1 MNYYLFITFIFNKLA
16 VNLNFIGSQSV
27 VKTSEI
33 SRRIHFV
40 LGIFKIN
47 HVVGLTA
54 CILLMRVWSIRYR
67 CTAGTGVAAR
77 LLECPGG
84 AGSINMYESDMSCF
98 ITDNVMIIQA
108 GGRGGDSGNT
118 SHVNTKHACK
128 GLFSNY
134 HKSCMI
140 YGANSK
146 VNTVCCFIVAMLIYR
161 HV

>member
-1 MNYYLFITFIFNKLA
+1 
-16 VNLNFIGSQSV
+16 
-27 VKTSEI
+27 
-33 SRRIHFV
+33 
-40 LGIFKIN
+40 
-47 HVVGLTA
+47 
-54 CILLMRVWSIRYR
+54 MRVWSIRYR

-108 GGRGGDSGNT
+108 GGGGGGDSRNT

-140 YGANSK
+140 YVANSK

-161 HV
+161 AVTCNCHYIVHGLSLTFQVYIKWFCKRAPLRLFPY